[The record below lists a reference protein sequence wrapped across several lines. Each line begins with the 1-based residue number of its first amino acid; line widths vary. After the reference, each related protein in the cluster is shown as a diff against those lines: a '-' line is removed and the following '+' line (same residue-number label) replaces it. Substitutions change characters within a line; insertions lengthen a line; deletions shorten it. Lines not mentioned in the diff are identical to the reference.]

1 MHNDDGYWGIE
12 NNTLIEDIF
21 EQKRLQTEIK
31 DRIQRMEHVLISRM
45 EEEGAAAIPHS
56 RFRVERVLDGWD
68 DNKLQ
73 PLYELM
79 SSRDVAKAILPASER
94 VVTTPERWNGSV
106 LRTFMKF
113 GSEIRNTI
121 EGAKTWKRQ
130 IKITELE

>member
-45 EEEGAAAIPHS
+45 EEEG
-56 RFRVERVLDGWD
+56 RFRVERVLDRWD